1 MPLHTPRFLKSVG
14 VLLVRM
20 IRVGQEAP
28 DFTLPGAAAGT
39 IETHELSEYTDR
51 GWAVV
56 LVFYPFD
63 FHPACTDQWC
73 SLRDAD
79 WLTLLDDVVVLG
91 VGSDGAYAHRE
102 YADKHNIQFPLLSDT
117 DGQVSQAYGVLTEEF
132 EDHRDVPRRA
142 AFVVDADRVIQLAW
156 SARSPDEQPDLD
168 ALRKATNSRNDE

>member
-1 MPLHTPRFLKSVG
+1 
-14 VLLVRM
+14 M
-20 IRVGQEAP
+20 ISTGQKAP

-39 IETHELSEYTDR
+39 IETHGLSEYTDR
-51 GWAVV
+51 DWAVV

-79 WLTLLDDVVVLG
+79 WLTILDDVVVLG

-102 YADKHNIQFPLLSDT
+102 YAYKHNIQFPLLSDT
-117 DGQVSQAYGVLTEEF
+117 NGQVSEAYGVLTEEL
-132 EDHRDVPRRA
+132 ENHRRVPRRA
-142 AFVVDADRVIQLAW
+142 TFVVDANRIIQFAW

-168 ALRKATNSRNDE
+168 ALRKAAHRRDDEYPVGESGESVWWGRDS